1 MNNKFINIYT
11 IGYYGPII
19 LFATITIYIILPLLA
34 SITNITNITT
44 ITTTTNHILYI
55 IFINAISIELNA
67 ILKLLIK
74 QPRPN
79 RSKKININDVK
90 QSKTYGMPSGH
101 AQIVANNLVYL
112 SMLANNKIITTIS
125 SIIALLTL
133 YQRYVFRM
141 HTKSQLAYGA
151 LLGGTTGYIFFK
163 LYSYV
168 ENRED
173 KLITSTASQSII

>member
-11 IGYYGPII
+11 IGYYGPTI
-19 LFATITIYIILPLLA
+19 LFATITIYIILPLLG
-34 SITNITNITT
+34 TITNITT
-44 ITTTTNHILYI
+44 ITSTTNHILYI

-67 ILKLLIK
+67 ILKLIIK

-79 RSKKININDVK
+79 NPRKININDVK
-90 QSKTYGMPSGH
+90 YSKTYGMPSGH

-112 SMLANNKIITTIS
+112 SMLANNNIITTIS

-141 HTKSQLAYGA
+141 HTKSQLAYGV

-163 LYSYV
+163 LYSYL
-168 ENRED
+168 EKRED
-173 KLITSTASQSII
+173 KLITSNATQSII